1 MTAITMLGPV
11 GGLRRRRLPGVR
23 RRRGVWMVGR
33 IRRALGSRRPGGGD
47 GRGLE
52 LRTAGSKGR
61 RGGRSAGKGRSDAGM
76 TTAEYAVGTLG
87 ACALAA
93 GLYKVVTSAAVIG
106 SLTDLLDR
114 ALHAT

>member
-1 MTAITMLGPV
+1 MRSARSV
-11 GGLRRRRLPGVR
+11 
-23 RRRGVWMVGR
+23 
-33 IRRALGSRRPGGGD
+33 RRPGG
-47 GRGLE
+47 RP
-52 LRTAGSKGR
+52 
-61 RGGRSAGKGRSDAGM
+61 AGKGRSDAGM

-106 SLTDLLDR
+106 TLTDLLDR

>member
-1 MTAITMLGPV
+1 MPNPA
-11 GGLRRRRLPGVR
+11 GGVRHRRPLGVR
-23 RRRGVWMVGR
+23 RRRGAWLVGR
-33 IRRALGSRRPGGGD
+33 VRRALGCRSSRD
-47 GRGLE
+47 GR
-52 LRTAGSKGR
+52 
-61 RGGRSAGKGRSDAGM
+61 GRSDAGM